1 MKYLFIG
8 LLFITSTL
16 FAQSDKESTA
26 ILNKVSSQMKAL
38 NSFYIEFTIHTEN
51 KATGEDANQKGSGY
65 VKGDKYY
72 AVLGNNT
79 LISNGFKSWT
89 IVKDEKVTYQNDVDP
104 DDDDAITPKSL
115 MTIWENGFKSKYNKV
130 TKINGKNYHQIDL
143 FPTDPANVN
152 FHTIVL
158 YIAKDDNQLFRAI
171 MKTKDGGVATYTITK
186 FVKNKAVNDSQF
198 VYNPKEYPGYK
209 LIRD

>member
-16 FAQSDKESTA
+16 FAQSDKESTT

-38 NSFYIEFTIHTEN
+38 KSFYIEFTVHTKN
-51 KATGEDANQKGSGY
+51 AATGEDSNQKGSGY
-65 VKGDKYY
+65 VKGNKYY
-72 AVLGNNT
+72 AELGNNT

-89 IVKDEKVTYQNDVDP
+89 VVKDEKVTYQNDVDP
-104 DDDDAITPKSL
+104 DDDDAITPKKL
-115 MTIWENGFKSKYNKV
+115 MTIWENGFKSKYNSV
-130 TKINGKNYHQIDL
+130 TKIEGKEYQQIDL

-152 FHTIVL
+152 YHTIVL
-158 YIAKDDNQLFRAI
+158 YIDKDNNQLFRAI
-171 MKTKDGGVATYTITK
+171 MKTKDGSVVTYTINN
-186 FVKNKAVNDSQF
+186 FVKNKSVTDSQF